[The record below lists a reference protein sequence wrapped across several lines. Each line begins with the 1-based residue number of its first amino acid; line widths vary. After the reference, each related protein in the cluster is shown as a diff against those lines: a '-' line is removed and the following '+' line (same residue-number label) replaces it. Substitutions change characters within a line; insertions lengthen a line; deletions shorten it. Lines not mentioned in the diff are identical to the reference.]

1 MFGSGYNTSSRFSIF
16 SNKKY
21 IYRPPK
27 THLNVGLLNSYSTYY
42 DQSIW
47 ILKNGQ
53 AYAVGDN
60 RDGKICHNL
69 PKKVLD
75 KETEIIIIDKN
86 GNPFKFLSAVCG
98 YEYTLYLV
106 MGEASTSSSQL
117 LYIKKNPLFLSINSH
132 GSLFLYGGCD
142 TAVAIDSEGGIFIIP
157 QSISDSPAVKIEP
170 IFMPDNEKPVKA
182 AFCNEKIL
190 FLSLNGRV
198 FECSLPSKGK
208 QALIEVPELKG
219 MTIVDISGI
228 CNHCLAVCDDG
239 RVFGYGKNSGLRL
252 GFDERIRKIDSFT
265 VIKSL
270 APNKIVA
277 AYAGGW
283 HSLFKTSEGK
293 ILACGRNSY
302 GELMLNNEGGNIYP
316 PVEISIKE
324 KVSFCVAS
332 NCGSVAFLEGFV
344 PPSMPNTF
352 ISDVNKSSSSSK
364 SSTIVSPKVK
374 SSSGSK
380 SPTIASP
387 KVKSSSEIDELKKL
401 IVSKNEEN
409 TKLKEELTRLK
420 KENEELRKNHAKE
433 IDDARKEID
442 KLRLARQED
451 KKAIDDLEKAMKK
464 TGKSQL
470 EVFDVS
476 TLDKYERVKKLGRGS
491 SSVVYEVVKKVSYA
505 LKILEFENDDDDE
518 NKEVKIDIEKLKRF
532 GLEHEVLNQLDHP
545 NIIKTYGICFGDS
558 SHEPAILLQ
567 YCPSSL
573 KKRIKKL
580 SDSEKKQVIMELCSA
595 MKEVHSAGIIHRD
608 LKPENILLD
617 DDNHVIVSD
626 FGLCTLIEKE
636 SESQSRTQMA
646 GSLKFMAPELLQGKT
661 DYNEK
666 VDIYAFGVVLY
677 LVLNKGEYPNISV
690 IDVGNGKQADIP
702 KSFTKYSTDLI
713 KKCWNFN
720 ASERPSFN
728 EIFDS
733 LQTNLSNLI

>member
-1 MFGSGYNTSSRFSIF
+1 MFGSGLNDSSRFSIF
-16 SNKKY
+16 SNERC
-21 IYRPPK
+21 IYRLQK

-42 DQSIW
+42 DQSTW

-60 RDGKICHNL
+60 RNGKICHNL
-69 PKKVLD
+69 SKKVLD
-75 KETEIIIIDKN
+75 KETEIIIKDKN
-86 GNPFKFLSAVCG
+86 GDPFKFLSAVCG
-98 YEYTLYLV
+98 YKYTLYLV
-106 MGEASTSSSQL
+106 MSEASTSSSQL

-132 GSLFLYGGCD
+132 GSIFLYGGRD

-182 AFCNEKIL
+182 AFCEEKIL

-198 FECSLPSKGK
+198 FECSLPGKGK
-208 QALIEVPELKG
+208 QALIEVPELKR

-228 CNHCLAVCDDG
+228 RGHCLAVCDDG
-239 RVFGYGKNSGLRL
+239 RVFGYGTNSNLRL
-252 GFDERIRKIDSFT
+252 GFDKRKSKIDSFT

-277 AYAGGW
+277 AYAGGF

-293 ILACGRNSY
+293 ILACGSNKY
-302 GELMLNNEGGNIYP
+302 GELMLNNEGDDVYP

-324 KVSFCVAS
+324 KVSFCVAC

-344 PPSMPNTF
+344 PPNMPNMR

-364 SSTIVSPKVK
+364 SS
-374 SSSGSK
+374 
-380 SPTIASP
+380 TIASP

-442 KLRLARQED
+442 KLRSARQED

-464 TGKSQL
+464 TGKSKL

-505 LKILEFENDDDDE
+505 LKILEFENADDDDE

-532 GLEHEVLNQLDHP
+532 ILEHEVLNQLDHP

-580 SDSEKKQVIMELCSA
+580 SNSEKKQVIMELCSA

-677 LVLNKGEYPNISV
+677 LVLNRGEYPNISV

-733 LQTNLSNLI
+733 LQTNLNNLI